1 MSTALRLPKAALS
14 ASAGR
19 VFAANLSR
27 FKMSRFHV
35 LTIAEIDRQ
44 TPEAVTLGFAVPA
57 EQRDTFAF
65 RPGQYLTLAAE
76 IDGEEIRR
84 SYSICSMPGEPLVR
98 VGVKKVADGRFSR
111 FVNDRLDVGDTIR
124 VMPPE
129 GRFTPK
135 LGGGNCQDYL
145 LIASGS
151 GITPMLSIATTVLA
165 HEPKST
171 ITLIYGNRA
180 TDTIMFREELED
192 LKDRHLGRFTLVHV
206 LSRERQDVELLNGR
220 IDGARIA
227 AMAERGLID
236 PVDADGVFLCGP
248 GEMIDD
254 VAAMLKSLGVGEEKI
269 RFERFTP
276 AGGVAAKKA
285 PSEAT
290 RQAVEHGV
298 AVEIVLDGAR
308 RGFTMADA
316 EQSVLDA
323 AHAAGLELPYSCAGG
338 MCCTCRCRVIEGS
351 AEMAVNYSLEKW
363 EIDAGFTLACQ
374 SRPTSEKLVL
384 DFDAA

>member
-1 MSTALRLPKAALS
+1 VAP
-14 ASAGR
+14 
-19 VFAANLSR
+19 
-27 FKMSRFHV
+27 RFHE

-44 TPEAVTLGFAVPA
+44 TPDAVALAFDVPA
-57 EQRDTFAF
+57 ELRKTFAF
-65 RPGQYLTLAAE
+65 RPGQYLTLAAD

-84 SYSICSMPGEPLVR
+84 SYSICSAPSDPLVR

-111 FVNDRLDVGDTIR
+111 FVNDRLGVGDTIR

-135 LGGGNCQDYL
+135 LGGGVRQDYI
-145 LIASGS
+145 LIAAGS
-151 GITPMLSIATTVLA
+151 GITPMLSIASTVLD
-165 HEPKST
+165 HEPEST
-171 ITLIYGNRA
+171 VTLIYGNRS
-180 TDTIMFREELED
+180 TDAIMFREELED

-206 LSRERQDVELLNGR
+206 LSREKQDFELLNGR
-220 IDGARIA
+220 IDGGRIET
-227 AMAERGLID
+227 MAGRGLID
-236 PVDADGVFLCGP
+236 PLTADGVFLCGP

-254 VAAMLKSLGVGEEKI
+254 VAATLKSLGVADDKI

-276 AGGVAAKKA
+276 TGGVAPRKPPSKA
-285 PSEAT
+285 A

-308 RGFTMADA
+308 RSFTMADA

-338 MCCTCRCRVIEGS
+338 MCCTCRCRVVEGS